1 MLNLKMIS
9 LKSKETLGDS
19 LKKTNKILSK
29 FKYLRIF
36 KLFLFLIKKS
46 KHSRKLQS
54 IEFNFKK
61 K

>member
-29 FKYLRIF
+29 FKYLRGIVC
-36 KLFLFLIKKS
+36 KNRRSKK
-46 KHSRKLQS
+46 
-54 IEFNFKK
+54 IEC
-61 K
+61 